1 MMVTDFD
8 SFLSGL
14 AIPETCKLD
23 KPIFKKMFLDSFD
36 GKRGTLDATDKK
48 CLKDDVDKIRW
59 LYTLKPST
67 INIAPYNDSQREYPE
82 VAVIH
87 VELFR
92 PERFKRIAH
101 FINRSIPYPLV
112 LLFTC
117 DIEGQASLAIGL
129 ADKRTNQADKQKWVI
144 EDSIQTDWLD
154 LSDQANT
161 ETEFL
166 ASLTIKNLPF
176 QNFWKF
182 YQALNQRV
190 IAINC
195 ASHSGKFFLGDTS
208 QSTTANDRLTMLREL
223 ERLDAEKSE
232 VSNKIKKEK
241 QMGRQVEMNTVV
253 KNINDKIARI
263 KGKL

>member
-1 MMVTDFD
+1 MGARMMVTDFD

-23 KPIFKKMFLDSFD
+23 KPIFKKMFLDN
-36 GKRGTLDATDKK
+36 GALDATDKK
-48 CLKDDVDKIRW
+48 CLKDDIDKIRW

-87 VELFR
+87 VGLSR

-117 DIEGQASLAIGL
+117 DIERQASLAIGL
-129 ADKRTNQADKQKWVI
+129 ADKRTNQADKEKWVI
-144 EDSIQTDWLD
+144 EDSIQTGWFD
-154 LSDQANT
+154 LSDQADV
-161 ETEFL
+161 EAYFL
-166 ASLTIKNLPF
+166 ASLAIKNLPF
-176 QNFWKF
+176 HNFWKF

-195 ASHSGKFFLGDTS
+195 AIHNGKFSLGGNQT
-208 QSTTANDRLTMLREL
+208 TTAKDRLTMLCDL
-223 ERLDAEKSE
+223 ETLEAEKSE
-232 VSNKIKKEK
+232 IFNKLKKEK
-241 QMGRQVEMNTVV
+241 QMGKQVEMNTYV
-253 KNINDKIARI
+253 KDINDKIARI

>member
-23 KPIFKKMFLDSFD
+23 KPIFKKMFLDN
-36 GKRGTLDATDKK
+36 GALDATDKK
-48 CLKDDVDKIRW
+48 CLKDDIDKIRW

-87 VELFR
+87 VGLSR

-101 FINRSIPYPLV
+101 FINRSIPYPLMLV
-112 LLFTC
+112 FTC
-117 DIEGQASLAIGL
+117 DIESQASLAISL
-129 ADKRTNQADKQKWVI
+129 ADKRTNQADKEKWVI

-154 LSDQANT
+154 LSDQADV
-161 ETEFL
+161 EAHFL
-166 ASLTIKNLPF
+166 ASLTIKNFPF
-176 QNFWKF
+176 QNFWQF
-182 YQALNQRV
+182 YQALSQRV

-195 ASHSGKFFLGDTS
+195 ANYSGNFSLGDTS
-208 QSTTANDRLTMLREL
+208 QSTTANDRLTMLRDL
-223 ERLDAEKSE
+223 EKLEAEKSE
-232 VSNKIKKEK
+232 VSNKLQKEK
-241 QMGRQVEMNTVV
+241 QMGKQVEMNTYV
-253 KNINDKIARI
+253 KDINDKIARI

>member
-1 MMVTDFD
+1 MIVTDFD

-23 KPIFKKMFLDSFD
+23 KPIFKKMFLDN
-36 GKRGTLDATDKK
+36 GALDATDKK
-48 CLKDDVDKIRW
+48 CLKDDIDKIRW
-59 LYTLKPST
+59 LYTLKPNT

-87 VELFR
+87 VGLSR

-101 FINRSIPYPLV
+101 FMNRSIPYPLV

-117 DIEGQASLAIGL
+117 DIERQASLAISL
-129 ADKRTNQADKQKWVI
+129 ADKRINQADKEKWVI
-144 EDSIQTDWLD
+144 EDSIQTDWIN
-154 LSDQANT
+154 LSDQANA

-166 ASLTIKNLPF
+166 ASLTIRNLPF
-176 QNFWKF
+176 QNFWQF

-195 ASHSGKFFLGDTS
+195 ASHSGKFSLGDTS
-208 QSTTANDRLTMLREL
+208 QPTTANDRLNMLRDL
-223 ERLDAEKSE
+223 EKLEAEKSD
-232 VSNKIKKEK
+232 VSNKLKKEK
-241 QMGRQVEMNTVV
+241 QMGRQVEMNTYV
-253 KNINDKIARI
+253 KDINDKIARI

>member
-14 AIPETCKLD
+14 AVPETCKLG
-23 KPIFKKMFLDSFD
+23 KPIFKKMFLDN
-36 GKRGTLDATDKK
+36 GALDATDKK
-48 CLKDDVDKIRW
+48 CLKDDVDKFRW

-67 INIAPYNDSQREYPE
+67 INIAPYADNQREYPE
-82 VAVIH
+82 IAIIH
-87 VELFR
+87 VELSR
-92 PERFKRIAH
+92 AERFKRIAH

-117 DIEGQASLAIGL
+117 YIEGQSSLAIVL
-129 ADKRTNQADKQKWVI
+129 ADKRINQADKEKWVI
-144 EDSIQTDWLD
+144 EDSIQTEWFD
-154 LSDQANT
+154 LLGQSKA
-161 ETEFL
+161 ETDFL
-166 ASLTIKNLPF
+166 ASLAVSNLPF

-195 ASHSGKFFLGDTS
+195 ASHSGNFSLGDTS
-208 QSTTANDRLTMLREL
+208 PSKTANDRLTMLRDL

-232 VSNKIKKEK
+232 VANKLKKEK
-241 QMGRQVEMNTVV
+241 QMGRQVEMNTYVRD
-253 KNINDKIARI
+253 INDKIARI

>member
-1 MMVTDFD
+1 MIVTDFD

-14 AIPETCKLD
+14 AIPESCKLN
-23 KPIFKKMFLDSFD
+23 KPIFKKMFLDN
-36 GKRGTLDATDKK
+36 GALDATDKK
-48 CLKDDVDKIRW
+48 CLKDDIDKIRW

-87 VELFR
+87 VELSR
-92 PERFKRIAH
+92 AERFKRIAH

-117 DIEGQASLAIGL
+117 DIEGRYSLAISL
-129 ADKRTNQADKQKWVI
+129 ADKRTNQADKEKWVI
-144 EDSIQTDWLD
+144 EDSIQTDWFD
-154 LSDQANT
+154 LSDQANA

-166 ASLTIKNLPF
+166 ASLTTSNLPF
-176 QNFWKF
+176 QNFWRF
-182 YQALNQRV
+182 YQALSQRV

-195 ASHSGKFFLGDTS
+195 ASHSRNFSLGDSNQT
-208 QSTTANDRLTMLREL
+208 TTANERMSMLREL
-223 ERLDAEKSE
+223 EKLEAEKSE
-232 VSNKIKKEK
+232 ITNKLKKEK
-241 QMGRQVEMNTVV
+241 QMGRQVEMNTYV
-253 KNINDKIARI
+253 KEINDEIARI